1 MIRPEVYEKVSNRF
15 GVSIGVANI
24 LSISPIKEIK
34 SDIPKKIYTQYTDD
48 LKINT
53 IISESID
60 TLKYKDLQRAL
71 YLIRKGYGNRKI
83 KELTIYNRAWD
94 IVTNGNNKTKSEPR
108 EVFKA
113 EQ

>member
-1 MIRPEVYEKVSNRF
+1 MIRAEVYEKVSDRF

-24 LSISPIKEIK
+24 LNVSPIKDIK
-34 SDIPKKIYTQYTDD
+34 SDIPKNLYNQYTDD
-48 LKINT
+48 LKINL
-53 IISESID
+53 IISEAID

-71 YLIRKGYGNRKI
+71 YKVKTVMGNRKI

-94 IVTNGNNKTKSEPR
+94 IVTNGNNKTKSESG
-108 EVFKA
+108 EILKA

>member
-24 LSISPIKEIK
+24 LSISPIRDIK
-34 SDIPKKIYTQYTDD
+34 SDIPKTVYNQYTDD

-53 IISESID
+53 IISEAID

-71 YLIRKGYGNRKI
+71 YQIKRDIGNRKI

-94 IVTNGNNKTKSEPR
+94 IVTNGNNKTKSEPS